1 MDADLLWS
9 QALCWSHK
17 RDLVWDSE
25 LLCID
30 GPPFISLSEKYG
42 LQFQNLRG
50 GEPGMCVQWL
60 VLFLRISIGNKVEV
74 LGLWTISFLEVV
86 YVWENIF
93 LGEMFVHEGDILL
106 RMLWTLRNIKPWL
119 LMACKDTYC
128 LMLLRTQRQNRFQAW
143 IFLCLF
149 PSRAVSYGCSNKIHA
164 ACSLIQSSRKREE
177 FLF

>member
-1 MDADLLWS
+1 MKPGSLLVS
-9 QALCWSHK
+9 QKRPSLRFGVALYRWTSLYFTF
-17 RDLVWDSE
+17 REVWTAISE
-25 LLCID
+25 PERRGTRHVCPMAGTFSQDFNREQGWGSWAL
-30 GPPFISLSEKYG
+30 KY
-42 LQFQNLRG
+42 
-50 GEPGMCVQWL
+50 V
-60 VLFLRISIGNKVEV
+60 
-74 LGLWTISFLEVV
+74 TISFLEVV

-128 LMLLRTQRQNRFQAW
+128 LMLSRTQRQNRFQTW